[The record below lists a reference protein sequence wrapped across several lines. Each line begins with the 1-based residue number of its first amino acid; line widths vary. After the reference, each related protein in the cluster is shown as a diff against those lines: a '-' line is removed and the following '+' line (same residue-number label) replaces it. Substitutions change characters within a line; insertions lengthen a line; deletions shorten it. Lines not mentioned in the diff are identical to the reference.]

1 MAVQQ
6 FTQLLSATPRGA
18 GLGRLPAVEQ
28 LVVSGWLRGG
38 GTTHAAALVVAE
50 LTSNAV
56 RHGRLNGRGFRLT
69 LTRLPGEGPRVEV
82 TDPRGERLPARRAGG
97 LGMTVVEALATDWA
111 YGRIRRPGRPSG
123 PRSSR
128 AAGPQCWISPPTGTG
143 ATCPVGGAVR
153 ARVRPMSTSEDRPTR
168 ATSWIGVKTD
178 SAVSPFGSGR
188 SRPPVTRTR

>member
-1 MAVQQ
+1 MKSESLQIPTAVQQ

-69 LTRLPGEGPRVEV
+69 LTRLPGEGLRGEV
-82 TDPRGERLPARRAGG
+82 TDPRGERLPARH
-97 LGMTVVEALATDWA
+97 T
-111 YGRIRRPGRPSG
+111 
-123 PRSSR
+123 R
-128 AAGPQCWISPPTGTG
+128 AA
-143 ATCPVGGAVR
+143 
-153 ARVRPMSTSEDRPTR
+153 
-168 ATSWIGVKTD
+168 
-178 SAVSPFGSGR
+178 SG
-188 SRPPVTRTR
+188 